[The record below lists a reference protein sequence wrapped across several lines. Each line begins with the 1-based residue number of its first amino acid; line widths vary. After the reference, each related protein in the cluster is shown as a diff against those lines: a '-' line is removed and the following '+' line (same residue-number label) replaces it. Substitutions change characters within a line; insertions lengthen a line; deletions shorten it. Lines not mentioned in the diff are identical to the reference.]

1 MHKFSW
7 LLGNW
12 HLVVEFWTKCLT
24 YIFSSGEFNSLVSIS
39 VSVPILV
46 SIPESGSTSVSIPD
60 LGSLKMSFFEINRF
74 RYFSFYQTLKNYK
87 ITIPGKS
94 FIASLAKKVCWEGMK
109 KNWKNFQWDLPRVW
123 EHPSEVHSEYIL
135 LEIHDWRA

>member
-1 MHKFSW
+1 M
-7 LLGNW
+7 
-12 HLVVEFWTKCLT
+12 
-24 YIFSSGEFNSLVSIS
+24 
-39 VSVPILV
+39 PILV

-94 FIASLAKKVCWEGMK
+94 FIASLAKKVC
-109 KNWKNFQWDLPRVW
+109 
-123 EHPSEVHSEYIL
+123 
-135 LEIHDWRA
+135 